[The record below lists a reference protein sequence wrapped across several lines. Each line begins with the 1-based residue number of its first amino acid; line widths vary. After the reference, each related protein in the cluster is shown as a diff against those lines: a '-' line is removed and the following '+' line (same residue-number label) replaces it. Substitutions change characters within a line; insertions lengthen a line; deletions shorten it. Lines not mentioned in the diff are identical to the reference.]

1 MLSQRRCSMSS
12 VCYPAIH
19 RVFACVLIVGLAA
32 CSSQPSWVKTGST
45 EFHQD
50 DETAFYGV
58 GAVAGV
64 KNAPLAWEVA
74 ENRARAELARHL
86 ETYTAYLMRD
96 YAAATG
102 TGSIEKVTEEQDIER
117 AIKTFTARTLHG
129 VRPVD
134 RYYNEDETSYYVL
147 VKLPFE
153 QVKTELERDPTLPS
167 GLRSHIKQHA
177 EEAFKRLEQE
187 EAEREQE
194 E

>member
-1 MLSQRRCSMSS
+1 MRSMSYRTIGMVAVS
-12 VCYPAIH
+12 L
-19 RVFACVLIVGLAA
+19 VLGGLAA

-64 KNAPLAWEVA
+64 KNAPLAWKVA
-74 ENRARAELARHL
+74 ENRARAELTRHL
-86 ETYTAYLMRD
+86 ETYMAYLMRD

-102 TGSIEKVTEEQDIER
+102 TGSIEQTTEEQDIER
-117 AIKTFTARTLHG
+117 AIKTFTARILHG
-129 VRPVD
+129 VRPAD
-134 RYYNEDETSYYVL
+134 RYFNEDEKSYYAL
-147 VKLPFE
+147 VKLLLE
-153 QVKTELERDPTLPS
+153 QVKTELERDSSLPS
-167 GLRSHIKQHA
+167 GLRSHIKRHA

-187 EAEREQE
+187 EAKRARKE